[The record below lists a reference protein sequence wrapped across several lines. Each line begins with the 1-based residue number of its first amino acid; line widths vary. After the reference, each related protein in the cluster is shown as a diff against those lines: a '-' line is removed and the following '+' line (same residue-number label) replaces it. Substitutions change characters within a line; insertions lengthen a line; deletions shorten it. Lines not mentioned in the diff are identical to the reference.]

1 MTRRRLLRHSLSTVV
16 LLGPHS
22 AFQAHAEPVAPS
34 TGTPLSNP
42 EAEPAPWSKAE
53 AHMGCLWTLTLPDTP
68 PAVAE
73 KAATAVFAEIHR
85 LNQIFSDYESTS
97 ELNQLCAAAGQKDPL
112 PVSRELFD
120 ILAKSR
126 HMSELSRGA
135 FDITLAPSVRLW
147 RRSRRRG
154 ELPAADAIAK
164 ARALAGWEN
173 IQLDAANQRALLTK
187 PGMQLDLGGIA
198 KGWTQDACLTLLRE
212 KFGITCLLLDAAG
225 EVAVGTPPPG
235 REHWRIGV
243 QAAQGETSSSFALKE
258 TNIATSGD
266 HYQFV
271 EIDGRRYSHL
281 IDPATGLGSIVSRQG
296 TIIAPTGAEADPL
309 TKFLCLMEPSVS
321 LPLIQK
327 NFPGIHARVTES
339 LPGQP
344 LKIQQTP
351 GFPAAEK

>member
-1 MTRRRLLRHSLSTVV
+1 MTRRRLLRHSLSTAALLAPATAFHV
-16 LLGPHS
+16 L
-22 AFQAHAEPVAPS
+22 AEA
-34 TGTPLSNP
+34 GTPAAVPPLSNP
-42 EAEPAPWSKAE
+42 GDAPAPWSKAE

-85 LNQIFSDYESTS
+85 LNQIFSDYETTS
-97 ELNQLCAAAGQKDPL
+97 ELNQLCAAAGQKNPL

-120 ILAKSR
+120 ILTKSR
-126 HMSELSRGA
+126 RMSELSRGA

-154 ELPAADAIAK
+154 ELPHADAIAK
-164 ARALAGWEN
+164 ARALAGWEH

-243 QAAQGETSSSFALKE
+243 QPTPGETPSRFALRE

-309 TKFLCLMEPSVS
+309 TKFLCLMDSALS

-339 LPGQP
+339 LPGEA
-344 LKIQQTP
+344 LKVHQTP
-351 GFPAAEK
+351 GFPAAVS

>member
-1 MTRRRLLRHSLSTVV
+1 
-16 LLGPHS
+16 
-22 AFQAHAEPVAPS
+22 
-34 TGTPLSNP
+34 
-42 EAEPAPWSKAE
+42 
-53 AHMGCLWTLTLPDTP
+53 MGCLWTLTLPATP
-68 PAVAE
+68 APDAE
-73 KAATAVFAEIHR
+73 KAAAAVFAEIHR
-85 LNQIFSDYESTS
+85 LNQIFSDYETTS
-97 ELNQLCAAAGQKDPL
+97 ELNRLCAAAGQKDPL

-120 ILAKSR
+120 ILTRSR
-126 HMSELSRGA
+126 RMSELSRGA

-154 ELPAADAIAK
+154 ELPDAAAIAE
-164 ARALAGWEN
+164 ARSRAGWEN

-212 KFGITCLLLDAAG
+212 KFGITSLLLDAAG

-235 REHWRIGV
+235 RDHWRIGI
-243 QAAQGETSSSFALKE
+243 QPAPGEAPTRLALRE

-271 EIDGRRYSHL
+271 EIGGRRYSHL
-281 IDPATGLGSIVSRQG
+281 IDPATGLGSTVSRQG
-296 TIIAPTGAEADPL
+296 TIIAPTGATADPL
-309 TKFLCLMEPSVS
+309 TKFLCLMDPAVS

-327 NFPGIHARVTES
+327 EFPGVHARVTES

-344 LKIQQTP
+344 LKVHQTP
-351 GFPAAEK
+351 DFPAAVKS